1 MADTLNYAGSELE
14 LFAHARN
21 WKEYFKSALAPHVHG
36 DVLEVGAGLGGT
48 TRVLRSL
55 SKKSWT
61 CIEPDPALLAELSLT
76 IGRESLQAVTHQGTL
91 DSVPTDSKF
100 DTILYV
106 DVLEHIEHDAEEL
119 LKAAQ
124 HLTAGGKIVVLSPAH
139 SWLYTPFDRAI
150 GHFRR
155 YSKEALQAICPPACT
170 NTELFFLD
178 SVGLL
183 ASGANRV
190 FLKSSMPSV
199 AQVAVWDRLMV
210 PMSTYLDKILRRRI
224 GKSIVATYAL
234 TSPGA
239 QRGRTQVSPLG
250 ISNRWT

>member
-21 WKEYFKSALAPHVHG
+21 WKEYFKSALAPHVRG

-55 SKKSWT
+55 SQKTWT
-61 CIEPDPALLAELSLT
+61 CIEPDPKLVAELRLA
-76 IGRESLQAVTHQGTL
+76 IERESLRASAQEGTL
-91 DSVPTDSKF
+91 DSVPPGSKF
-100 DTILYV
+100 DTILYI

-119 LKAAQ
+119 RKAAKY
-124 HLTAGGKIVVLSPAH
+124 LRPGGRIVVLSPAH

-155 YSKEALQAICPPACT
+155 YGKEALRTLCPPGCT

-183 ASGANRV
+183 ASGANRLL
-190 FLKSSMPSV
+190 LKSSMPTM
-199 AQVAVWDRLMV
+199 AQIAVWDRLMV
-210 PMSTYLDKILRRRI
+210 PVSTYLDKILGRRI
-224 GKSIVATYAL
+224 GKSIVAAYAL
-234 TSPGA
+234 TV
-239 QRGRTQVSPLG
+239 T
-250 ISNRWT
+250 